1 MLLVRL
7 LSVHAGSLWRNSSN
21 VRHDIPPLEWLV
33 TEVHESGRELMVW
46 CPSAPRA
53 RRLAVAGV
61 DALVVDDVPRQVREL
76 DQVRNS

>member
-1 MLLVRL
+1 
-7 LSVHAGSLWRNSSN
+7 
-21 VRHDIPPLEWLV
+21 
-33 TEVHESGRELMVW
+33 VHESGRELMVW